1 MKGRKSMSR
10 YVEQYESEIKTLQL
24 QIAELKEVIK
34 QMKEEKNNTE
44 LLDFPWIGNLGQWY
58 WMVPS
63 NKVIFN
69 KRKVT
74 TLGYKMEDLPKDIGF
89 EFFTEKLHPD
99 DYQPVMDN
107 MREHLMGLRDSYET
121 EYRIRST
128 DGTYVWYYDRGK
140 VTKRDK
146 DGNALIVSGIV
157 FDISKTKLIQK
168 RLKEANEKLNQIA
181 ITDALTGCYTRRYI
195 LASLEQEMKRTQ
207 EYPLSLIMLDIDHFK
222 EVNDQYGH
230 DMGDLVLK
238 NMVNIILD
246 LIGKKA
252 SLCRWGGEEFVILL
266 PETKREQAVQCA
278 KKIRLQ
284 LCSTVLPQVGIVT
297 ASFGVSSYRDGDTM
311 NALIKKADDLMYQSK
326 KNGRNLVSFS

>member
-1 MKGRKSMSR
+1 
-10 YVEQYESEIKTLQL
+10 
-24 QIAELKEVIK
+24 
-34 QMKEEKNNTE
+34 
-44 LLDFPWIGNLGQWY
+44 
-58 WMVPS
+58 
-63 NKVIFN
+63 
-69 KRKVT
+69 
-74 TLGYKMEDLPKDIGF
+74 
-89 EFFTEKLHPD
+89 
-99 DYQPVMDN
+99 

-121 EYRIRST
+121 EYRIRSI

-140 VTKRDK
+140 VTKRDN
-146 DGNALIVSGIV
+146 DGNALVVSGIV
-157 FDISKTKLIQK
+157 FDISKNKLIQK

-195 LASLEQEMKRTQ
+195 LSALEQEMERTKD
-207 EYPLSLIMLDIDHFK
+207 YPLSLIMLDIDHFK

-238 NMVNIILD
+238 NMVNIFLN

-266 PETKREQAVQCA
+266 PETKREQAIQCA
-278 KKIRLQ
+278 EKIRLQ

-311 NALIKKADDLMYQSK
+311 NSMIKKADDLMYQSK
-326 KNGRNLVSFS
+326 KNGRNMVSFS